1 MVNFLFVSDF
11 SFFSSQEKKKSYLAL
26 KNKKRKTEVR
36 IFVGVDIWT
45 KQNVL
50 QGSARKEVI
59 ELVKM

>member
-26 KNKKRKTEVR
+26 KNKKKKTEVR
-36 IFVGVDIWT
+36 IFVGVDIWN